1 MKQLVN
7 ILYEE
12 NSKLKQSLDR
22 SYQDWT
28 ETNTKLLISHQL
40 VKAGE
45 INEKHLIDELKEKIV
60 YLKGQIKEKERRI
73 GELEKY
79 TPSYDSENSLHMKLV
94 EISAPNILTMKFHE
108 DIEELR
114 TALSSKTEE
123 LVK

>member
-1 MKQLVN
+1 MVN